1 MKVNQ
6 VATILNQTFNEVIG
20 ESALVSDDLSNVVDV
35 GRKITS
41 SATFGNDIN
50 GYIKT
55 VWDKVGQTL
64 YNDVNLNVEAYPIF
78 ATDAEYGSVLE
89 KIRIIPTD
97 YDDNKAWTFTE
108 GESSTFNDMFGYH
121 PAKVSAKYF
130 NSVVTYRTE
139 PVTITEKQ
147 LASAFN
153 SREEMLRFMGMIES
167 AYMSKMKFA
176 LVMLSKKVVNGFM
189 AEKIKNN
196 NGVINLLTEYKTAT
210 GNTTLTADKTFSDID
225 FLRFAGSEY
234 KKYID
239 FLSQP
244 TMLYN
249 TDGYVNYTGKDD
261 LRTIMISDFSR
272 ALDTYLYS
280 DTFNPEYLKIG
291 SYNITSYW
299 QGNGTSNDYND
310 RSSINV
316 IPPSGGDAIT
326 TTGIVAVI
334 FDRRACMINARRPE
348 TGVQLNNFDNWY
360 NYIYKESAG
369 YFVDTGENG
378 IIFKIADE

>member
-6 VATILNQTFNEVIG
+6 VSSILNQTFNEIIG
-20 ESALVSDDLSNVVDV
+20 ESELVADDLSNVVDV

-41 SATFGNDIN
+41 DTTYGNNIN

-55 VWDKVGQTL
+55 IWDKVGQTL
-64 YNDVNLNVEAYPIF
+64 YNDVVYTGEGYPIF

-89 KIRIIPTD
+89 KIRIIPAE

-108 GESSTFNDMFGYH
+108 DDSSTFADMFGYH

-130 NSVVTYRTE
+130 NSVCTYRTE

-147 LASAFN
+147 LASAFY
-153 SREEMLRFMGMIES
+153 SREDMLRFMGMIEAS
-167 AYMSKMKFA
+167 YMSKMRFA
-176 LVMLSKKVVNGFM
+176 FTMLSKKVVNGFI

-210 GNTTLTADKTFSDID
+210 GNTTMTAAKALSDID

-249 TDGYVNYTGKDD
+249 TDGYVNYTGKDN
-261 LRTIMISDFSR
+261 LISIMISDFSR

-291 SYNITSYW
+291 NYNVTSYW
-299 QGNGTSNDYND
+299 QGNGTNNNFTD
-310 RSSINV
+310 RSTINV
-316 IPPSGGDAIT
+316 IPPSGGDAVNAS
-326 TTGIVAVI
+326 GIIAVI
-334 FDRRACMINARRPE
+334 FDKRACMINARRPE
-348 TGVQLNNFDNWY
+348 TGVQVNNFDNWY

-378 IIFKIADE
+378 IVFKISDT